1 MPVLCSLWRG
11 EALATTQE
19 SRPTLTQW
27 RVAISA
33 FQTDK
38 SLTSMNTRTK
48 SLANDL
54 CSLDKRRRE
63 SALDRIRILP
73 KKTAIDTLIE
83 LMEMGTTQR
92 TSLWARLIPIVLV
105 TPSCLYLLL
114 FAGESRLHRFSGLA
128 MAWTLIVANGSSFW
142 LTRQVSQVNLWVTPL
157 LSEYSDARLLTP
169 CLKEWKSSK
178 GEKRVNLLNGL
189 VQNLPLL
196 TPEVAAGMTTENCK
210 QLRELVRV
218 ESPDLQRVTLAALL
232 CIEDTGAI
240 PYVEAFLKK
249 KRSNPLQEAGEV
261 CLSGLLELKRRENDR
276 EVLLRASVEEN
287 GKEILLRPA
296 TSHSDE
302 DEQQLLRPGD
312 KGE

>member
-1 MPVLCSLWRG
+1 
-11 EALATTQE
+11 
-19 SRPTLTQW
+19 
-27 RVAISA
+27 
-33 FQTDK
+33 
-38 SLTSMNTRTK
+38 MNTRTK

-54 CSLDKRRRE
+54 RSLNKHRRE
-63 SALDRIRILP
+63 FALDRIRILP
-73 KKTAIDTLIE
+73 EEEAIDTLIT
-83 LMEMGTTQR
+83 LMKIGIAQR
-92 TSLWARLIPIVLV
+92 NPIWTGLARAVLA
-105 TPSCLYLLL
+105 TLPFLFFML
-114 FAGESRLHRFSGLA
+114 FACEFSPIYGFVNVLPVYAMIVATGLA
-128 MAWTLIVANGSSFW
+128 VW
-142 LTRQVSQVNLWVTPL
+142 LTGQVGEMKVWATPL

-169 CLKEWKSSK
+169 CLTEWKSSK

-196 TPEVAAGMTTENCK
+196 TPEVAAGMTTENRK

-218 ESPDLQRVTLAALL
+218 ESPDLQRATLAALL

-296 TSHSDE
+296 TSHSDK

-312 KGE
+312 KAE